1 MKNRRLD
8 PIEMALSRLSR
19 LAPSTA
25 AWLDWQRRGS
35 LWRWGGP
42 MNGQPVRQA
51 LVRRLVAATTPTA
64 IIETGTYRGDTT
76 LFLADIADCEIHSCE
91 IDPRFHAFA
100 QRRLGRRDDIHLAL
114 TASHHFLRTYA
125 DTQPTRDD
133 VLFYLDAHWQGD
145 IPLHDELEIISTRFT
160 RSVVLI
166 DDFRVPDDP
175 GYRFEDRGPGRCLSE
190 SEVPVDLRDRWRWHY
205 PSAPSD
211 TEGGKR
217 QGCALL
223 LQHSDDGRTD
233 WIGPTLASELA
244 RSWRT
249 VDDRT

>member
-1 MKNRRLD
+1 MNDRRLD
-8 PIEMALSRLSR
+8 PIEMALARLSR
-19 LAPSTA
+19 LTPSTA

-51 LVRRLVAATTPTA
+51 LVRRFVAAMGPAA
-64 IIETGTYRGDTT
+64 IVETGTYRGDTT
-76 LFLADIADCEIHSCE
+76 LFLADIADCETHSCE
-91 IDPRFHAFA
+91 VDARFHSFA
-100 QRRLGRRDDIHLAL
+100 ERRLGHRDDIHLAL
-114 TASHHFLRTYA
+114 AASHHFLRSFA
-125 DTQPTRDD
+125 DTQPTD
-133 VLFYLDAHWQGD
+133 VLFYLDAHWEGD
-145 IPLHDELEIISTRFT
+145 LPLHEELDIISSRFT

-166 DDFRVPDDP
+166 DDFLVPGDS

-190 SEVPVDLRDRWRWHY
+190 TTVPADLRDRWRWHY
-205 PSAPSD
+205 PAAPSH

-223 LQHSDDGRTD
+223 VQLDGGGTD
-233 WIGPTLASELA
+233 WVGPGLASELA

-249 VDDRT
+249 VDGRT